1 MNLAVKR
8 QRLEMQGF
16 HGLDDQAISELG
28 LWLRFTPA
36 ICAMLAA
43 VATVLGS
50 VPLLIAL
57 GATALFG
64 AVFPHHP
71 FDFLYDY
78 GVRYIAGTR
87 ALPPNRAPRRF
98 ACAFATLWL
107 ALTTWAFAAGAILAG
122 RILGAMFVGVALVLV
137 LTDFCVPS
145 FLFQL
150 VTRRSVARQAGAQS

>member
-1 MNLAVKR
+1 VSDLSVKR

-28 LWLRFTPA
+28 PWLRLTPA
-36 ICAMLAA
+36 ICALLVA

-64 AVFPHHP
+64 AVFPRHP
-71 FDFLYDY
+71 FDILYNY
-78 GVRYIAGTR
+78 GARYIAGTR
-87 ALPPNRAPRRF
+87 ALPPNQAPRRF

-122 RILGAMFVGVALVLV
+122 RILGAMFVGVALVPV

-145 FLFQL
+145 FLFQRI
-150 VTRRSVARQAGAQS
+150 TRREGTRQAARG